1 MLKCQGGC
9 QRMVNEYYIM
19 PDGKIFCYD
28 CWRYGK
34 ERSTNQQRDNWERY
48 QAERVKYDNSKK
60 QLERQI
66 EELTDRINREK
77 SRCRS
82 DWYSYEDGN
91 SNKPFNYADVEYL
104 EKQRTKLYWQK
115 NSDDNRPRMPYI
127 GAANNYYTSAR
138 FISADKSHF
147 YETVTIPSECAMR
160 AKKAAE
166 EAHRCEEERK
176 RQEEEIKEQKRLAE
190 ELKKKEIL
198 SAENS
203 ILNNT
208 TIPLANRIELVGQ
221 TRNNKVLIK
230 LSKDKS
236 PQVRRAVAKLVPL
249 DDEIIESLF
258 ADTDISVIR
267 ILCGRSDISYEK
279 LRKFANHSSSG
290 IRTAIA
296 TNPITPV
303 DILSKLALDESINVR
318 NAILK
323 NGNTPDNAKE
333 NARKLNKDK
342 RTASSNSGCLLYLI
356 IILASSVF
364 FWNL

>member
-203 ILNNT
+203 ILT
-208 TIPLANRIELVGQ
+208 SAR
-221 TRNNKVLIK
+221 RN
-230 LSKDKS
+230 
-236 PQVRRAVAKLVPL
+236 
-249 DDEIIESLF
+249 F
-258 ADTDISVIR
+258 
-267 ILCGRSDISYEK
+267 
-279 LRKFANHSSSG
+279 
-290 IRTAIA
+290 
-296 TNPITPV
+296 
-303 DILSKLALDESINVR
+303 
-318 NAILK
+318 
-323 NGNTPDNAKE
+323 
-333 NARKLNKDK
+333 
-342 RTASSNSGCLLYLI
+342 
-356 IILASSVF
+356 
-364 FWNL
+364 